1 VDEHPDAA
9 HEYRD
14 DCYCERCDTRR
25 RAQAVRDAML
35 HDDEWLF
42 AWGAWQASPWNVGG
56 SKALEELQVLGTTA
70 YIGKAYHSKPPLP
83 VRYADIAAAVADL
96 DERSQ
101 ACIELYYVLG
111 VGLPTPRT
119 YPDKYPEEIE
129 AMIRHQAWTA
139 DDGWG
144 DTALARVFAR
154 MLDEGLVADE
164 PDKPPWKAGW
174 KASADTWGRRR
185 AAAIAAIVRRVTGG

>member
-1 VDEHPDAA
+1 MATMAAEHA
-9 HEYRD
+9 HTYDPRCPCPACRARAMREWMLTD
-14 DCYCERCDTRR
+14 DLWMHE
-25 RAQAVRDAML
+25 
-35 HDDEWLF
+35 
-42 AWGAWQASPWNVGG
+42 WGAWQVSPWSTSND
-56 SKALEELQVLGTTA
+56 KALGELRALGTNA
-70 YIGKAYHSKPPLP
+70 YIGKAYHSRPPLP

-96 DERSQ
+96 DERSR

-111 VGLPTPRT
+111 VGLPVPRS

-144 DTALARVFAR
+144 DTGVARAFAKA
-154 MLDEGLVADE
+154 LDEGLVADE
-164 PDKPPWKAGW
+164 PDKPRWKAGW

-185 AAAIAAIVRRVTGG
+185 AAAIAAIVKRVVG

>member
-1 VDEHPDAA
+1 MAAEQA
-9 HEYRD
+9 HEFD
-14 DCYCERCDTRR
+14 PECCCDRCDAQR
-25 RAQAVRDAML
+25 RARALREALLTDDAWL
-35 HDDEWLF
+35 HEF
-42 AWGAWQASPWNVGG
+42 GAWQSSPWNVGG

-70 YIGKAYHSKPPLP
+70 YIGKAYHSRPPLP
-83 VRYADIAAAVADL
+83 VRYADIAAAVAEL

-164 PDKPPWKAGW
+164 PDKPPWRAGW

>member
-1 VDEHPDAA
+1 MLAMADADAA
-9 HEYRD
+9 HEFDAQCPCPACRARATREWMLTD
-14 DCYCERCDTRR
+14 D
-25 RAQAVRDAML
+25 L
-35 HDDEWLF
+35 WLF
-42 AWGAWQASPWNVGG
+42 EFGAWQSSPWNVGG
-56 SKALEELQVLGTTA
+56 AKHLGELQALGTNA
-70 YIGKAYHSKPPLP
+70 YIGKRYGSRPPLP

-111 VGLPTPRT
+111 VGLPVPKS

-144 DTALARVFAR
+144 DTGVARAFAKA
-154 MLDEGLVADE
+154 LDEGLVADE
-164 PDKPPWKAGW
+164 PGKPPWKAGW

-185 AAAIAAIVRRVTGG
+185 AAAIAQIIKRVCG

>member
-1 VDEHPDAA
+1 MVAADVA
-9 HEYRD
+9 HEFDPQCPCPACRARATREWMLTD
-14 DCYCERCDTRR
+14 DLWMHE
-25 RAQAVRDAML
+25 
-35 HDDEWLF
+35 
-42 AWGAWQASPWNVGG
+42 WGAWQASPWNTGDD
-56 SKALEELQVLGTTA
+56 KALGELRALGTNA
-70 YIGKAYHSKPPLP
+70 YIGKAYHSRPPLP

-96 DERSQ
+96 DERAR

-111 VGLPTPRT
+111 VGLPVPRS

-144 DTALARVFAR
+144 DSGVARAFAKA
-154 MLDEGLVADE
+154 LDEGLVADE